1 VCHLGFVENEERGEI
16 ERAWPRA
23 KVRWD
28 DAFARE
34 MAAQVFQMGQRADLK
49 ALVRGTQFQ
58 VRVWRALLKVPPG
71 AVVSYGHLAA
81 AIGQPSAARA
91 VGTAVGSNPL
101 AFLIPCHRVI
111 RETGVMGQYRW
122 GWERKRALL
131 GWEGARRR

>member
-1 VCHLGFVENEERGEI
+1 
-16 ERAWPRA
+16 
-23 KVRWD
+23 
-28 DAFARE
+28 